1 RAPGLAGTGGRAVNG
16 AGRAKTACA
25 DKDGAT
31 PGECDAKPVV
41 HEEIVVRAIRADAET
56 PVTKLELDAPRL
68 ERSNY
73 SQETPFLLAET
84 PAVTSYS
91 ESGLLAGAGYSYFSL
106 RGMHQ
111 TRVNMTFDGV
121 PLNDPEES
129 AVYFANFGDFTSAL
143 GSIQV
148 QRGVGTSSV
157 GAASYGGAIDFAS
170 V

>member
-1 RAPGLAGTGGRAVNG
+1 
-16 AGRAKTACA
+16 
-25 DKDGAT
+25 
-31 PGECDAKPVV
+31 
-41 HEEIVVRAIRADAET
+41 
-56 PVTKLELDAPRL
+56 
-68 ERSNY
+68 
-73 SQETPFLLAET
+73 Q
-84 PAVTSYS
+84 
-91 ESGLLAGAGYSYFSL
+91 AGAGFSYFSL

-111 TRVNMTFDGV
+111 TRVNMTLDGV

-170 V
+170 IGLEEKQQTIVDLGGGSYGTRRASVAWQSGRAARGALYARGTWQETDG